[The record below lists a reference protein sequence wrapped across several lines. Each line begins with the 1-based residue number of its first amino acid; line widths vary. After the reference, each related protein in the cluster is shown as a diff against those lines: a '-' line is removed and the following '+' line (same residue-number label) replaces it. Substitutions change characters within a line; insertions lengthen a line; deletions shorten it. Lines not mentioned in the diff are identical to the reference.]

1 MKTTTLTALLAATA
15 LSVVSAPAIAHEH
28 NKPAAAQATPATV
41 VDVAVGSAAHT
52 TLVTAVT
59 TAGLVETLQG
69 QGPFTVFAPTND
81 AFAEVPAEA
90 LQSLL
95 QPAGRA
101 DLTKVLTYHVVAG
114 KVLAADLIAQIQA
127 GGGQATLTTVEGGSL
142 IARQDGGNVVISD
155 EQGGSATVA
164 VADLE
169 AGNGVVHVT
178 DAVFMP
184 N

>member
-1 MKTTTLTALLAATA
+1 MKTTTLTALLAATSIG
-15 LSVVSAPAIAHEH
+15 LVSLPAAAHEH
-28 NKPAAAQATPATV
+28 NKGAAAQTAPATV
-41 VDVAVGSAAHT
+41 VDVAVGSTAHT

-69 QGPFTVFAPTND
+69 TGPFTVFAPTND
-81 AFAEVPAEA
+81 AFAQVPADA
-90 LQSLL
+90 LQALL
-95 QPAGRA
+95 QPEGKA
-101 DLTKVLTYHVVAG
+101 DLTKVLTYHVVPG

-127 GGGQATLTTVEGGSL
+127 GGGQATLTTVEGSTL
-142 IARQDGGNVVISD
+142 TARQDTSNVVITD
-155 EQGGSATVA
+155 EQGGQATVA